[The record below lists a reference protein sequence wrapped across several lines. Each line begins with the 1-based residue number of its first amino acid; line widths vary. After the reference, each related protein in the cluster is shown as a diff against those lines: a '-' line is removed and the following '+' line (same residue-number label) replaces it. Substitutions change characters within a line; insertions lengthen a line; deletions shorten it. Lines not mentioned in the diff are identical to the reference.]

1 MKYSFSCL
9 LLVMISSSLMGQ
21 VPTEIPLRTPESVG
35 MDSARLN
42 RIDEIVSEGLMQEKM
57 PGCVVL
63 IGRREGIVFRRAYG
77 FRQVQPVKA
86 EMTTDTVFDLASLTK
101 PIATATSIMVL
112 VQQGKLDPDATVA
125 AYLPEFA
132 QNGKDTIT
140 LRHLLT
146 HTGGLIP
153 DNPIED
159 YADGAAGAIS
169 RIYEL
174 KPTAAPGESF
184 DYSDVG
190 FIVLGQIVKA
200 VSGKDVHEFS
210 QDHIFKPLNMAETGF
225 LPRDALKLRAAVTQE
240 RDGHWM
246 QGEVHDPR
254 AFAMG
259 GTAGHAGLFST
270 ADDLARYA
278 TMMLGSGSLDNV
290 RILNEATFKLMTTSI
305 EIPRGRRALGWDA
318 KTGFSSNRSDLM
330 SSQAF
335 GHGGFTGTGI
345 WIDPVQNLYYIF
357 LSNRVHPD
365 GKGLVNPLIGRIG
378 TLASAAIVQ
387 RRDGGNS
394 DTSVR
399 DVFNGIDVLQR
410 TGFATLKGRNVGLI
424 TNQTGLSRDG
434 VSTIRLLHDADGV
447 SLKAIFSPEHGL
459 DGDLDIPNISDQ
471 QDTTT
476 GLHVFSLYGDQR
488 RPTTESLEGIDT
500 LVFDIQDIGCRFYTY
515 VSTMGHAMQAASEH
529 RIRFVVLDRV
539 NPINGV
545 TVQGPVLA
553 EGQESFVGFHSL
565 PVRHGMTAG
574 ELATMFRAELKL
586 DLELDVVPVEGWNRN
601 DYFDATGLVW
611 TDPSPNIRSLT
622 QAVLY
627 PGVGLIEMTNV
638 SVGRGTDTPFEVV
651 GAPWMEARKLAVH
664 LNEAGVPGVR
674 FIPVHFTPTTS
685 AFAGETCQGV
695 NIIVTDRG
703 RFQPLSAGLQLMCSL
718 IAVHRDQWDR
728 TNLNRLL
735 SSRKTVEAVESGQ
748 SVHEIELLWAEDLAR
763 FLNRRR
769 RFLRYE

>member
-1 MKYSFSCL
+1 MTMPSPLGSAARANYLLVLSGFTHMRYTLL
-9 LLVMISSSLMGQ
+9 LLVIFSSDLMGQ
-21 VPTEIPLRTPESVG
+21 VPTKIQLRTPESVG

-42 RIDEIVSEGLMQEKM
+42 RIDEIVSDGLMQEKM

-77 FRQVQPVKA
+77 FRQLQPNKT
-86 EMTTDTVFDLASLTK
+86 EMTTETVFDLASLTK

-112 VQQGKLDPDATVA
+112 VQQEKLDPNATVA
-125 AYLPEFA
+125 TYLPEFA

-174 KPTAAPGESF
+174 EPTAAPGESF

-210 QDHIFKPLNMAETGF
+210 QEHIFKPLNMAETGF
-225 LPRDALKLRAAVTQE
+225 LPHDALKLRAAVTQE

-259 GTAGHAGLFST
+259 GIAGHAGLFST

-278 TMMLGSGSLDNV
+278 TMMLGSGRLDNV
-290 RILNEATFKLMTTSI
+290 QIMDEPTFKLMTTST

-345 WIDPVQNLYYIF
+345 WIDPIQNLYYIF

-378 TLASAAIVQ
+378 TVASAAIVQ
-387 RRDGGNS
+387 PEGACAGN
-394 DTSVR
+394 
-399 DVFNGIDVLQR
+399 
-410 TGFATLKGRNVGLI
+410 
-424 TNQTGLSRDG
+424 
-434 VSTIRLLHDADGV
+434 
-447 SLKAIFSPEHGL
+447 
-459 DGDLDIPNISDQ
+459 
-471 QDTTT
+471 
-476 GLHVFSLYGDQR
+476 
-488 RPTTESLEGIDT
+488 
-500 LVFDIQDIGCRFYTY
+500 
-515 VSTMGHAMQAASEH
+515 
-529 RIRFVVLDRV
+529 
-539 NPINGV
+539 
-545 TVQGPVLA
+545 
-553 EGQESFVGFHSL
+553 
-565 PVRHGMTAG
+565 
-574 ELATMFRAELKL
+574 
-586 DLELDVVPVEGWNRN
+586 
-601 DYFDATGLVW
+601 
-611 TDPSPNIRSLT
+611 
-622 QAVLY
+622 
-627 PGVGLIEMTNV
+627 
-638 SVGRGTDTPFEVV
+638 
-651 GAPWMEARKLAVH
+651 
-664 LNEAGVPGVR
+664 
-674 FIPVHFTPTTS
+674 
-685 AFAGETCQGV
+685 
-695 NIIVTDRG
+695 
-703 RFQPLSAGLQLMCSL
+703 
-718 IAVHRDQWDR
+718 
-728 TNLNRLL
+728 
-735 SSRKTVEAVESGQ
+735 
-748 SVHEIELLWAEDLAR
+748 
-763 FLNRRR
+763 
-769 RFLRYE
+769 